1 MSEKTRLAILIA
13 GTVFII
19 IIGVLLVYGWFVLL
33 MDAMQEFSIDKL
45 PPLVVIPLAIVAGVF
60 KWKRIW
66 LLFDVTG
73 IMGSERSADTSALEN
88 GTIHRC

>member
-66 LLFDVTG
+66 LLSGVTG
-73 IMGSERSADTSALEN
+73 IMNRERQDGSSDHQQSQ
-88 GTIHRC
+88 

>member
-1 MSEKTRLAILIA
+1 MSEKARRAILIA

-19 IIGVLLVYGWFVLL
+19 IIGILLVYCWFGFLL
-33 MDAMQEFSIDKL
+33 DAMREFSLDKL

-60 KWKRIW
+60 RWKRIW

-73 IMGSERSADTSALEN
+73 IMNRVRQDDTSD
-88 GTIHRC
+88 HQQSQ

>member
-1 MSEKTRLAILIA
+1 MRVSEKTRLAILIA

-66 LLFDVTG
+66 LLSGVTG
-73 IMGSERSADTSALEN
+73 IMNRERQDGSSDHQQSQ
-88 GTIHRC
+88 